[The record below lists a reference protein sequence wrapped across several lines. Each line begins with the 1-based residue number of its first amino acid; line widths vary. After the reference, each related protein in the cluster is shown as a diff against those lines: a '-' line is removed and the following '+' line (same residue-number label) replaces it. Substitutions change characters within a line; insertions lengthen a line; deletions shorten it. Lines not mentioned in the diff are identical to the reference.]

1 MASGFDQVG
10 QVERFIK
17 IAWKRMHSATVNY
30 VIRILGYV
38 DLQVTHLAA
47 VTNPTMFMKTSW
59 REGLNLLRGHIQHK
73 CERQL
78 SSI

>member
-1 MASGFDQVG
+1 
-10 QVERFIK
+10 
-17 IAWKRMHSATVNY
+17 MHSATVNY

-78 SSI
+78 